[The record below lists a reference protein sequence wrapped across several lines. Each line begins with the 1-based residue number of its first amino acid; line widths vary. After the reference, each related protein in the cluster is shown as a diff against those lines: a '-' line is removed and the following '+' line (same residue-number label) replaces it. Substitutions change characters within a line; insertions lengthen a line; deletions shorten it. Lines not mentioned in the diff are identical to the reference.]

1 MISLSVVSKHSLKEQ
16 AVKPALI
23 DTDILSLF
31 FRGNTNVVNQFQAY
45 LAIYNQINIS
55 IITYYEILSGLKHRD
70 AQKQLALF
78 LEFAA
83 QNSVLPLSEK
93 SVTISANIYANLR
106 LQGIPIDDID
116 LLIAGVAIANN
127 LVLITH
133 NQRHFGRIEGLELQD
148 WSLG

>member
-1 MISLSVVSKHSLKEQ
+1 M
-16 AVKPALI
+16 KPALI

-31 FRGNTNVVNQFQAY
+31 FRGNTNVVAQFQTY
-45 LAIYNQINIS
+45 LITYRQINIS

-78 LEFAA
+78 LEFVT
-83 QNSVLPLSEK
+83 QNTVLPLTEQ
-93 SVTISANIYANLR
+93 SVTLSADIYANLR

-127 LVLITH
+127 LVMITH
-133 NQRHFGRIEGLELQD
+133 NQRHFGRIEALELQD
-148 WSLG
+148 WSQT